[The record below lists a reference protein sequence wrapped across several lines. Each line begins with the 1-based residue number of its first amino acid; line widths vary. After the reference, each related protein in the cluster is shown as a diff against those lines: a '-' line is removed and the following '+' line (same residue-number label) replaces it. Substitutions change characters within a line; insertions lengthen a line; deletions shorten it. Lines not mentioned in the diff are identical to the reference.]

1 MLVYD
6 RGEEAVHRKIHPFHP
21 ATSPSTYALTSVS
34 GSCGEADSF
43 WLIET
48 GDTNSR
54 MTLAHATPHFVQSY
68 PAGVKAL

>member
-1 MLVYD
+1 MTEGKRQFIGRSTLS
-6 RGEEAVHRKIHPFHP
+6 HP
-21 ATSPSTYALTSVS
+21 ATSPYTYALTSDS

-54 MTLAHATPHFVQSY
+54 MTLAHATPRFVQSY